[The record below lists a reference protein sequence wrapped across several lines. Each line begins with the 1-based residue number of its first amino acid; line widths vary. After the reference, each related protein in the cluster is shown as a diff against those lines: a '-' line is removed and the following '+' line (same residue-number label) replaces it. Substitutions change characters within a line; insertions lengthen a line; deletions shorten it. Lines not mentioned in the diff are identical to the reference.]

1 MNTQTSVLLQKLEF
15 LDMLQGGGRALDL
28 GANSGMDTFHLLNLG
43 YEVDAVEIDPENV
56 RKMSEKHVLV
66 DSQKLRIFLQDMT
79 EFPIAVEAYDLVIA
93 SNSLPFIT
101 PHRKV
106 WGMLDKMI
114 KGTKSGGIIAFSIF
128 GPRDEWCEKK
138 SMTFFDY
145 EYVEAVLETHRE
157 VKVFFKSTEEG
168 KGKIMSGAFKWWHMH
183 RFCCFKK

>member
-1 MNTQTSVLLQKLEF
+1 MNTKQSILLQKLEF

-28 GANSGMDTFHLLNLG
+28 GANSGADTFHLLNLG

-56 RKMSEKHVLV
+56 KKMSEKRVLA

-93 SNSLPFIT
+93 SNSLPFLT

-114 KGTKSGGIIAFSIF
+114 KGTKSGGVITFSLF
-128 GPRDEWCEKK
+128 GLRDEWREKK

-145 EYVEAVLETHRE
+145 EYIEAILKSHPVE
-157 VKVFFKSTEEG
+157 VFFKSTEEG
-168 KGKIMSGAFKWWHMH
+168 KGKIMSGAFKWWHLH
-183 RFCCFKK
+183 RFWCFKK